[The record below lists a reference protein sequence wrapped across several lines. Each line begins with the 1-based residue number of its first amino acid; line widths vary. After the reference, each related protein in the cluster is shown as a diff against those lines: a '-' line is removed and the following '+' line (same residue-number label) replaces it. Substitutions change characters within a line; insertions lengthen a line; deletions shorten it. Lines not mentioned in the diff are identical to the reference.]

1 MFRSLLSALAAIAIA
16 AGTVGLIVL
25 QEAPAG
31 VPMPDLRI
39 IDWFVVPDAAPAVM
53 GNQVKV
59 AKRYTLCYRVLNA
72 GTAVSDSFV
81 VGGGAL
87 GIPFNPTSGHSALLP
102 GATTTGCLRYPTTPA
117 PGAYAL
123 GVKADYFNTVAESD
137 EANNELVEPIEVL
150 P

>member
-16 AGTVGLIVL
+16 VGLAVP
-25 QEAPAG
+25 QDAPAG

-39 IDWFVVPDAAPAVM
+39 TDWFVVPDAAPAIV

-59 AKRYTLCYRVLNA
+59 AKRYTLCYRVVNA
-72 GTAVSDSFV
+72 GTAVSNPFV
-81 VGGGAL
+81 VGGSAL
-87 GIPFNPTSGHSALLP
+87 GIPFNPTAGHSALLP
-102 GATTTGCLRYPTTPA
+102 GAMTTGCLRYPTTPA